1 MSSTSQHRPQ
11 RARWLAGLVA
21 TVALAGLTA
30 LPLVRVSSAPP
41 TDTGKKGRHFR
52 LAAPYDFTAETHGHK
67 FITRTA
73 GARAQAERLG
83 AQLVADYGTFQLY
96 RTGSDNTSAFGN
108 IPVSRWPTSST
119 SST

>member
-21 TVALAGLTA
+21 TAALAGLTA

-41 TDTGKKGRHFR
+41 TDTGKGRRFQ
-52 LAAPYDFTAETHGHK
+52 LAAPYDFTAETYGHK